1 MHRHPPVS
9 LLALL
14 LTLATAATACTPASG
29 EVATLAIIAEEPTV
43 VPTAV
48 PTTAPL
54 EVPTPTPPPT
64 ATPQTT
70 VVPPTAT
77 AEPTVIPATAVPEP
91 TATTVPTASTVP
103 TATTVPTV
111 TPEPTVIPATAV
123 PEPTATAEPTATTE
137 PTAATEPTATSEP
150 VPAAGG
156 ETGPPSSHVVANMGF
171 VTLGHAGSTT
181 IRIPAGLVELIGFH
195 EASHPGSKAINAAAS
210 GLPAMVLSSRG
221 RGTPAQSAVD
231 IVVPPGEPLRA
242 PVTGT
247 VVAARQY
254 VLYCKHQDSLVYIE
268 PDGLP
273 GWQVRLFH
281 VQGDLPAVGSRVI
294 AGETVVASGGANP
307 LPFES
312 QIDEFTAEPSWPHT
326 HLEVVDTS
334 VPDDRPPGG
343 GC

>member
-1 MHRHPPVS
+1 MHRHPPAS

-43 VPTAV
+43 APTAV

-54 EVPTPTPPPT
+54 EVPTPTPLPT

-91 TATTVPTASTVP
+91 TATTVPTVTPEPTATAEP

-111 TPEPTVIPATAV
+111 TPEPTVIP
-123 PEPTATAEPTATTE
+123 
-137 PTAATEPTATSEP
+137 AATEPTATSEP

-156 ETGPPSSHVVANMGF
+156 ETGPPVSHVVANMGF
-171 VTLGHAGSTT
+171 VTLGQAGSTT

>member
-1 MHRHPPVS
+1 MHRHPPAS

-91 TATTVPTASTVP
+91 TAT
-103 TATTVPTV
+103 
-111 TPEPTVIPATAV
+111 
-123 PEPTATAEPTATTE
+123 AEPTATTE

-150 VPAAGG
+150 VPAVGG